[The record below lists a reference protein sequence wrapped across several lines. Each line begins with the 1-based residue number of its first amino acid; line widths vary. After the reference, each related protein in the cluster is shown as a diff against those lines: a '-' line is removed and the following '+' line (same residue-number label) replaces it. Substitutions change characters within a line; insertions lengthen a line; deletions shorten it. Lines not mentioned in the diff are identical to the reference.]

1 MVFKIFPFKLSSVHE
16 FFLSNFPS
24 ALFFLNFHSLFWHKV
39 FPLSLSLFTIVFN
52 MLVDD
57 VDSVEDEGSDT
68 HNLVRRGN

>member
-1 MVFKIFPFKLSSVHE
+1 
-16 FFLSNFPS
+16 
-24 ALFFLNFHSLFWHKV
+24 LNFHSLFWHKV